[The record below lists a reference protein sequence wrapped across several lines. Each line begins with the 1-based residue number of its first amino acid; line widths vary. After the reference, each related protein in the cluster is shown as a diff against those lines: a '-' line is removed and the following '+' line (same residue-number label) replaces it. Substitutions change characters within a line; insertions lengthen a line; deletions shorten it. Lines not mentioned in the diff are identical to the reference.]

1 MKALVL
7 VLSGDVERAR
17 EWLQQKYA
25 RATIEFLSRYELE
38 NKSAAQRLSIVRRLR
53 PDVFVIVTER
63 LVWQRGQ
70 NSLFAFGALARARR
84 VAMIDSRGNVR
95 EESRA
100 AILSRTPARL
110 ASESAASAAAIARSR
125 GQLKKLERA
134 VADRPGIKIDS
145 AGRDLKIAYLRST
158 PSPGSHAGGAA
169 THINGF
175 LNAATD
181 HGARVDVISNDYIA
195 GLDES
200 RLTLIDPE
208 PIGSTRAA
216 FDLRN
221 NLIFSGGVRREL
233 QRAAAD
239 LIYQRYGRFT
249 WAGVEASLLTGAPLF
264 LEYNG
269 SEVWIGKHW
278 DMSGMIPLLERFE
291 ALNLAAAVRIFV
303 VSEVERQNLLRINVP
318 EEKIIVNPNGVDTET
333 FRPGIGG
340 AAVRREFEIP
350 DNEIVAGF
358 VGTFG
363 PWHGVLTL
371 AEAIA
376 SMPPDSGVRFLL
388 IGAGR
393 FRDEVERIIRDAKRE
408 HQVIFA
414 GHVDHK
420 KVPAL
425 LDACDI
431 LLSPHVPLQDGSD
444 FFGSPTKLFEY
455 MAMGKGIVA
464 SRLGQIGEVLSNE
477 ETALLVDPANVQ
489 ELSNA
494 VLRLTNSRDLR
505 ERLGAAARR
514 AAIERH
520 TWKQNAQ
527 RVIDEYRAL
536 ESQLWLGY
544 LRKKSP
550 TEVGALTP
558 DDRGFACSIEV
569 AAINDLDEKERA
581 REQWGRIPPALSTEA
596 GKSLAR
602 ASFSMKSNDIVIR
615 ITRHGCQR

>member
-17 EWLQQKYA
+17 DWLQQKYA
-25 RATIEFLSRYELE
+25 RASIEFLSRYELE
-38 NKSAAQRLSIVRRLR
+38 NKGGAQRLGIVRRLR

-70 NSLFAFGALARARR
+70 NALFAFGALAGARR
-84 VAMIDSRGNVR
+84 VAIIDSRGSVR

-100 AILSRTPARL
+100 AILSRTPGRL
-110 ASESAASAAAIARSR
+110 ASESAASAAAITRSR
-125 GQLKKLERA
+125 AQLKKLERE
-134 VADRPGIKIDS
+134 VANRPRIKIDS
-145 AGRDLKIAYLRST
+145 TGRDLRVAYLRST

-175 LNAATD
+175 INAATD
-181 HGARVDVISNDYIA
+181 LGARVDVISNDYIA

-233 QRAAAD
+233 ERAPAD

-249 WAGVEASLLTGAPLF
+249 WAGVAASLRTGAPLF

-291 ALNLAAAVRIFV
+291 ALNLAAAERIFV

-318 EEKIIVNPNGVDTET
+318 EEKIVVNPNGVDTET
-333 FRPGIGG
+333 FRPGAGG
-340 AAVRREFEIP
+340 AAMRHELGIP
-350 DNEIVAGF
+350 ENEIVAGF

-371 AEAIA
+371 AESIA
-376 SMPPDSGVRFLL
+376 AMPIDSGVRFLL

-393 FRDEVERIIRDAKRE
+393 FRDEVEQIIRDAQRE
-408 HQVIFA
+408 SQVIFA
-414 GHVDHK
+414 GQVDHRR
-420 KVPAL
+420 VPAL

-464 SRLGQIGEVLSNE
+464 SRLGQIGDVLTDE
-477 ETALLVDPANVQ
+477 ETALLVEPANVR
-489 ELSNA
+489 ELSEA
-494 VLRLTNSRDLR
+494 ILRLTNSRDLR
-505 ERLGAAARR
+505 ERLGAEARR
-514 AAIERH
+514 TAIERH

-527 RVIDEYRAL
+527 RVIDGYRVLSEPLA
-536 ESQLWLGY
+536 
-544 LRKKSP
+544 
-550 TEVGALTP
+550 
-558 DDRGFACSIEV
+558 V
-569 AAINDLDEKERA
+569 AGGPRD
-581 REQWGRIPPALSTEA
+581 S
-596 GKSLAR
+596 
-602 ASFSMKSNDIVIR
+602 
-615 ITRHGCQR
+615 